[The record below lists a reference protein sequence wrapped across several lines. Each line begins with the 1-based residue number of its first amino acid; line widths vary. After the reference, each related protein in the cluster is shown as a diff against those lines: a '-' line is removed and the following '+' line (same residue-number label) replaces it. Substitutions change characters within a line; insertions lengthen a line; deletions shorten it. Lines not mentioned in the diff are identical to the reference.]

1 MLLPKESENWKRKT
15 PDLKRFLTRIEYKS
29 IESKISKTNY
39 VESTPVSIYQF
50 TLQEKVT
57 IFQSVFQGPDK
68 IKEKFSF
75 FERSFPCLVLFN

>member
-1 MLLPKESENWKRKT
+1 M

-39 VESTPVSIYQF
+39 VESTPVSTYQF

-68 IKEKFSF
+68 IKKEVSF
-75 FERSFPCLVLFN
+75 FER

>member
-1 MLLPKESENWKRKT
+1 M
-15 PDLKRFLTRIEYKS
+15 TRIEYKS

-39 VESTPVSIYQF
+39 VESTPVSTYQF

-68 IKEKFSF
+68 IKEEVPF
-75 FERSFPCLVLFN
+75 FER